1 MAMALQITPMG
12 PGAVQVAGRIDV
24 ANSATALQRFA
35 ELSDAGQVSV
45 DVSRLTD
52 ADSITLA
59 VLLAWA
65 ARAARQGRRL
75 HYIALPEK
83 LRALARLCDVE
94 VLLD

>member
-1 MAMALQITPMG
+1 MAAALQITSAG
-12 PGAVQVAGRIDV
+12 EGAAHVAGRIDV
-24 ANSATALQRFA
+24 ANSAAALERFA
-35 ELSDAGQVSV
+35 ELPNTAQVSV

-75 HYIALPEK
+75 NYVALPEK

-94 VLLD
+94 ALLD

>member
-1 MAMALQITPMG
+1 MAAALQITAAG
-12 PGAVQVAGRIDV
+12 TGTAQVAGRIHV
-24 ANSATALQRFA
+24 ANAAAALQRFA
-35 ELSDAGQVSV
+35 ELPNTAQVSV

-75 HYIALPEK
+75 HYVALPEK
-83 LRALARLCDVE
+83 LRALAHLCDVE